1 MFAANNQKTSAIG
14 NAVERALSGRRA
26 EFETEMHGI
35 EGQANERGGG
45 VALLSSG
52 TFVGQFVDA
61 IEAELRYR
69 TQIASKALGRAVDS
83 QKLNLRQATVEQVEE
98 SIRKVWSEGTEDLR
112 DWYQQRVQRANEA
125 IAEERPFEPL
135 SNQALQGVFVDIE
148 NRALA
153 PGFWGQNKD
162 QILLLIIGAIIGTAL
177 TILTQWLLQL
187 LSPGNGSN

>member
-1 MFAANNQKTSAIG
+1 MAAIT
-14 NAVERALSGRRA
+14 NAVKLALSDRRA
-26 EFETEMHGI
+26 EFVNEIHTI
-35 EGQANERGGG
+35 EGKANKRGGG

-61 IEAELRYR
+61 IEAELRNR
-69 TQIASKALGRAVDS
+69 TQIASKVLGRAVDS
-83 QKLNLRQATVEQVEE
+83 QKLNLSQKTVEQVEE
-98 SIRKVWSEGTEDLR
+98 SIHKVWSEETEDLR
-112 DWYQQRVQRANEA
+112 DWYQERVQRAHQK
-125 IAEERPFEPL
+125 IAEERPFGPL

-177 TILTQWLLQL
+177 TILTQWLL
-187 LSPGNGSN
+187 S

>member
-1 MFAANNQKTSAIG
+1 MFAGDDQKMSAIG
-14 NAVERALSGRRA
+14 NAVKLALSSRRA

-112 DWYQQRVQRANEA
+112 DWYQQRVQHANEA

-187 LSPGNGSN
+187 LFPGNGSN